1 MPRKLFRKY
10 LPSHQAIVSNPWIAK
25 FGGLLTHHN
34 LWHLN
39 RRSVAGG
46 FAAGL
51 FAGLI
56 PGPLQIIGGTI
67 VAIVF
72 RVNLPVAALTTFYT
86 NPITIV
92 PLYLVAYGIGELLV
106 GNSGAAVVAPPTF
119 SFDLGLRAWMG
130 QLVDWTASLGKPLLT
145 ASRCWRCVSRPSAT
159 SSCAAA
165 GACTSRPHGAAARAA
180 ASAPRP
186 PHEEPRLLA
195 AGPARTG

>member
-67 VAIVF
+67 VAIASSA
-72 RVNLPVAALTTFYT
+72 R
-86 NPITIV
+86 
-92 PLYLVAYGIGELLV
+92 
-106 GNSGAAVVAPPTF
+106 SGSACPAM
-119 SFDLGLRAWMG
+119 LGLCSACEA
-130 QLVDWTASLGKPLLT
+130 LP
-145 ASRCWRCVSRPSAT
+145 PSGSAVK
-159 SSCAAA
+159 
-165 GACTSRPHGAAARAA
+165 GA
-180 ASAPRP
+180 
-186 PHEEPRLLA
+186 
-195 AGPARTG
+195 